1 MSSGMAGRA
10 SGPTDIKL
18 ATANSRISASSCRN
32 SLTHR
37 STGGAS
43 AGRLPTSAH
52 RAAARLSSE
61 RSSVP
66 AVKTFRTAGSS
77 GAIRPSDTMAAARSR
92 WPAAPA
98 ISINGAIA
106 SVAEPPI
113 RPSASIAPERR
124 SGSRRASTSRGTAP
138 RARADLAQHPDH
150 DRAGLGVPIIQGQS
164 QSGGCGYADPDESP
178 RSQRANFRL
187 VVIKGGQQRCDGR
200 AGAGTEFPQ
209 VVHSPAAHER
219 LLIAQVIDEDRDG
232 SDTRLE
238 HLEGMGIH
246 WTPLSERLHDP
257 RDRRRTLGHDPD
269 QGLGGSL
276 AYRLISIRRCENQC
290 LPDLRVPRPDSSRI
304 SMTFFRMFS
313 SLSRQARQTCD
324 MTPGSLGAIALKAQR
339 AARRT
344 PWTGSRSPLKREG
357 IASFAPWPIFPSAQ
371 AVFSLTS
378 LSGSLNET
386 LRLGTLA
393 TAPEPK
399 SPRAEATR

>member
-138 RARADLAQHPDH
+138 RAPGPISPSIRITTARVSASPSSRARV
-150 DRAGLGVPIIQGQS
+150 RAAVADTPI
-164 QSGGCGYADPDESP
+164 
-178 RSQRANFRL
+178 RMR
-187 VVIKGGQQRCDGR
+187 
-200 AGAGTEFPQ
+200 
-209 VVHSPAAHER
+209 AHE
-219 LLIAQVIDEDRDG
+219 A
-232 SDTRLE
+232 
-238 HLEGMGIH
+238 
-246 WTPLSERLHDP
+246 SERTSASSSLRAASSDATAGRC
-257 RDRRRTLGHDPD
+257 RDRVPPGRTQP
-269 QGLGGSL
+269 
-276 AYRLISIRRCENQC
+276 CC
-290 LPDLRVPRPDSSRI
+290 
-304 SMTFFRMFS
+304 
-313 SLSRQARQTCD
+313 ART
-324 MTPGSLGAIALKAQR
+324 TPH
-339 AARRT
+339 
-344 PWTGSRSPLKREG
+344 RSGDR
-357 IASFAPWPIFPSAQ
+357 
-371 AVFSLTS
+371 
-378 LSGSLNET
+378 
-386 LRLGTLA
+386 
-393 TAPEPK
+393 
-399 SPRAEATR
+399 